1 MEQKMDSQ
9 SRDRQDP
16 IRLLLVDDEEGFV
29 DILTKRLARRNI
41 TTAKAY
47 NGVDGIQLL
56 MKSPFDVAVVDLKM
70 EGMDGIELLKVFKN
84 MDPKLPVIILTG
96 HGSEQASREG
106 IALGAFDYLS
116 KPYDLEKL
124 IAKIEAAATDGG
136 KSHG

>member
-56 MKSPFDVAVVDLKM
+56 MKAPFDVAVVDLKM